1 MAGFGQGC
9 LEDIDMKTNKQNLC
23 FRGTCSVKVSCVYRH
38 TTFHYENR
46 DFFFSLR
53 EAWIPGF
60 KPLESGR
67 SGLAV
72 WLLHVIA
79 MWSWAWYLISPSL
92 IYISPKLN
100 IMIPSGSDGKESTCN
115 AGDLGSI
122 PGLGRPPWR
131 KAWQPTPIFLS
142 GKSTWTEE
150 PGGLQSMVS
159 QRIGHNWT
167 AKHSTKIMI
176 PLS

>member
-23 FRGTCSVKVSCVYRH
+23 FRGTCNVKVSCVYRH

-46 DFFFSLR
+46 DFFPLR

-100 IMIPSGSDGKESTCN
+100 ITIPSGSDGKESTCN

-122 PGLGRPPWR
+122 PGLGR
-131 KAWQPTPIFLS
+131 L
-142 GKSTWTEE
+142 
-150 PGGLQSMVS
+150 PGGRHGNPLQYSCLENPHG
-159 QRIGHNWT
+159 QRSLVDYSPWSHKELDTTEQLNT
-167 AKHSTKIMI
+167 AQR
-176 PLS
+176 